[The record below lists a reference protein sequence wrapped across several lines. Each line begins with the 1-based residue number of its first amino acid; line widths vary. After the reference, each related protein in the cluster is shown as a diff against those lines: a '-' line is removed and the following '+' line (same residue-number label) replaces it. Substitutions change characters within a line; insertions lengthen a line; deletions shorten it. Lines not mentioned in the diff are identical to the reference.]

1 MELLKINFLLLNS
14 KSFSTYTTGDTAQVI
29 LPVKGGGAT
38 VMIAY
43 TLGPSGFDG
52 ENVVMTLFRYDYDGT
67 KCSMDYIYN
76 YGNNII
82 ETSISNN
89 KNTITFKKENVGL
102 LGYVRVVSFVI

>member
-1 MELLKINFLLLNS
+1 
-14 KSFSTYTTGDTAQVI
+14 
-29 LPVKGGGAT
+29 
-38 VMIAY
+38 MIAY
-43 TLGPSGFDG
+43 TLGPNGFDG

-102 LGYVRVVSFVI
+102 LGYVRIVALVI